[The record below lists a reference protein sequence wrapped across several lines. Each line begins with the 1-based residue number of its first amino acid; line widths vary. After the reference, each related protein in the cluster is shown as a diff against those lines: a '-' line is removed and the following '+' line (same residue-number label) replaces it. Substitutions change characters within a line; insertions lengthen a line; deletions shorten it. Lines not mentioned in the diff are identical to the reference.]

1 MAIPDS
7 EVPLGA
13 RLGTWLGAF
22 GWLIGFALVTIPDTF
37 RFLVP
42 MAGGA
47 AVTLVGALVLDR
59 ITRHARRYLGGA
71 LCLTV
76 AAIGTYWWGVM
87 EPAVLAQPDVVAR
100 LAHFGA
106 STHVPPALT
115 LVAAVLGIALL
126 LWAWRHPDDKGT
138 GEHLLDVLPH

>member
-1 MAIPDS
+1 MATPGG

-13 RLGTWLGAF
+13 RLGTWLGTF
-22 GWLIGFALVTIPDTF
+22 GWLIGFALVTIPDTL
-37 RFLVP
+37 RFAVP

-47 AVTLVGALVLDR
+47 AVTLVAALVIDR
-59 ITRHARRYLGGA
+59 ITRRARRYLGGT

-76 AAIGTYWWGVM
+76 AAIGTYWSGVM

-100 LAHFGA
+100 LARLGA
-106 STHVPPALT
+106 SPALT

-126 LWAWRHPDDKGT
+126 LWAWRHPGDKGT
-138 GEHLLDVLPH
+138 GEHLVDVLPH